1 MNNVCYNCYGD
12 TMSSKGDNR
21 ALDHKC
27 PACRAPI
34 EFKVK
39 LGKWKCDYCDNE
51 YVLEDLQKYNNASSE
66 KVNLGAAG
74 DDTQYDSYRCK
85 NCGAEIIADEHTA
98 STFCLYCGNTAILKS
113 KLSGKFAPTKII
125 PFKKEKEDAIKA
137 FKGLRKLRPFL
148 PNDFVSQENIEKI
161 TGLYV
166 PFWLFDVMVDG
177 NIDCTGIKTRSWS
190 AGDVVYTKTDTYK
203 LSRGGKLSF
212 NMIPV
217 DGSSRFN
224 NDIMNTIEP
233 YDYSEMVDYNHAYLS
248 GFLSEKYDVD
258 AESSRKE
265 CGVRAINSATE
276 KFKNEIMGYGSITI
290 TNNNLV
296 AREMGREY
304 ALLPVYMVNV
314 KYKDKFYL
322 FIMNG
327 QTGEFIGDMPTS
339 VPKLILNA
347 ILMFILVFLIFWVVS
362 ILRYQMTGG
371 VI

>member
-1 MNNVCYNCYGD
+1 
-12 TMSSKGDNR
+12 MSSKVDNR

-51 YVLEDLQKYNNASSE
+51 YTLDDLKKYNNASSE

-137 FKGLRKLRPFL
+137 FKGLKKFRPLL
-148 PNDFVSQENIEKI
+148 PNDFVSQKNIEKI

-166 PFWLFDVMVDG
+166 PFWLFNVMVDG
-177 NIDCTGIKTRSWS
+177 NIECKAVKSTSWS
-190 AGDVVYTKTDTYK
+190 VGDTVYTKTDTYS
-203 LSRGGKLSF
+203 LIRGGSVKF

-233 YDYSEMVDYNHAYLS
+233 FDYSEMVDYNHAYLS

-258 AESSRKE
+258 AENSRKE

-276 KFKNEIMGYGSITI
+276 KFKSEVMGYGSVVLTQ
-290 TNNNLV
+290 NNLA

-304 ALLPVYMVNV
+304 ALLPVFMVNV
-314 KYKDKFYL
+314 KYKDKFYI
-322 FIMNG
+322 FAMNG
-327 QTGEFIGDMPTS
+327 QTGEFIGNMPIS
-339 VPKLILNA
+339 VPKLIVNA
-347 ILMFILVFLIFWVVS
+347 ILIFILTLLIFLIVS
-362 ILRYQMTGG
+362 FINYKILGG
-371 VI
+371 AV